1 MGEGGGVMGDGI
13 FCCLICFEGQRLLS
27 FPEVHISKQRM
38 YVDTTKRN
46 GDIEWETSSAW
57 PGIYYL
63 WMKKLVCTILAYLNS
78 RITFLRPTQQVCRP
92 DCIVPIP
99 VHFPTRYHL
108 INKTVTSL
116 TFVPVGP
123 VIISPSIS
131 RSA

>member
-1 MGEGGGVMGDGI
+1 VGEGGGVMGDGI

-63 WMKKLVCTILAYLNS
+63 WMKKTGMYHSGLFKFPNHILKANTTS
-78 RITFLRPTQQVCRP
+78 VPT
-92 DCIVPIP
+92 
-99 VHFPTRYHL
+99 
-108 INKTVTSL
+108 
-116 TFVPVGP
+116 
-123 VIISPSIS
+123 
-131 RSA
+131 